1 MIRCNLAV
9 LLAERN
15 LRISKVSKDTG
26 ISRTTLT
33 SLNNNYSQGIQFDTM
48 NTLCLYLG
56 VVPEKLISYIPF
68 DMEITSFEYDTESG
82 EMDIQLE
89 ITTNNKNKK
98 NYQLFANVNKH
109 YSEKYY
115 IIEWLEVEMGIS
127 EYKDI
132 EFNNHNQE
140 ISKYLKELPQ
150 PFISDFE
157 GEITERLYKAIE
169 REDTLSQTPDVTF
182 EWRSAIF

>member
-56 VVPEKLISYIPF
+56 VVPEKLISYIRLN
-68 DMEITSFEYDTESG
+68 FEAW
-82 EMDIQLE
+82 
-89 ITTNNKNKK
+89 
-98 NYQLFANVNKH
+98 F
-109 YSEKYY
+109 
-115 IIEWLEVEMGIS
+115 
-127 EYKDI
+127 
-132 EFNNHNQE
+132 
-140 ISKYLKELPQ
+140 
-150 PFISDFE
+150 
-157 GEITERLYKAIE
+157 
-169 REDTLSQTPDVTF
+169 
-182 EWRSAIF
+182 